1 MDDVGTALSRD
12 YRAVSTPASSDR
24 RVALAH
30 NKNKGKTA

>member
-1 MDDVGTALSRD
+1 MPAPLYLGTIGL
-12 YRAVSTPASSDR
+12 YPPASSDR